1 MSEVPVSEE
10 TIGRLRANAARPG
23 ISLSDEDVARIASG
37 MFLRN
42 VDAFVRLVE
51 RTPPDTIPDDLKD
64 WNDLSLAEAGSGEHS
79 GTESVAAPAAPR
91 DPFAPL
97 YQVADAIA
105 ARDVSPVE
113 LTELMLERI
122 AQHDP

>member
-64 WNDLSLAEAGSGEHS
+64 WNDLSLADARVGESSDAG
-79 GTESVAAPAAPR
+79 TAPSPSDPR

-97 YQVADAIA
+97 WVVADAIA
-105 ARDVSPVE
+105 ARDVSPSE

-122 AQHDP
+122 AQHD